1 MRTFPYDLS
10 ESVVP
15 DNPDLLGGKLLAELV
30 VCVRELG
37 LMVLRLRDG
46 TGVLVAVVASSHG
59 DMYSKSARSDRG

>member
-30 VCVRELG
+30 VRRRELRLG
-37 LMVLRLRDG
+37 LVHRRA
-46 TGVLVAVVASSHG
+46 VAVAVAV
-59 DMYSKSARSDRG
+59 